1 MESSLGTTQP
11 LILRLPFRLGK
22 DCVNVM
28 NIFYLIIF
36 QDSLKRQN
44 LNSSMRL
51 VYLLSMD
58 FILTTSI
65 SFIVCVW
72 GGSWVCTRMCA
83 NSCSMC
89 MYLFMNVY
97 FFEHACNGQRRL
109 LFYHYP
115 PHSFEKSLSLNL
127 DSWPASPRNL
137 LVSVTH
143 NARVV
148 AVW

>member
-36 QDSLKRQN
+36 QDRLKRQN

-65 SFIVCVW
+65 SFIVIPALVCGGW
-72 GGSWVCTRMCA
+72 GGGVCA
-83 NSCSMC
+83 
-89 MYLFMNVY
+89 
-97 FFEHACNGQRRL
+97 HACVQI
-109 LFYHYP
+109 H
-115 PHSFEKSLSLNL
+115 
-127 DSWPASPRNL
+127 
-137 LVSVTH
+137 
-143 NARVV
+143 V
-148 AVW
+148 ACVRICL